1 MTPILC
7 LIAACMI
14 AEESARRCD
23 ADPESMT
30 LIERPI
36 TLADTADLPRSRIAT
51 PEHRACKRI
60 ADELILPANH
70 RIVSVSIERARA
82 PELQDA
88 RR

>member
-1 MTPILC
+1 MSPILC
-7 LIAACMI
+7 LIAACLI

-36 TLADTADLPRSRIAT
+36 TLADTADLPLSRVST
-51 PEHRACKRI
+51 REQRACKRI

-70 RIVSVSIERARA
+70 RLVSVSIERAR
-82 PELQDA
+82 PPQQA
-88 RR
+88 RGE